1 VNDDVSKGR
10 RRSIRLSG
18 YDYAQA
24 GAYFVTIVAR
34 HRVSLFGE
42 VANGE
47 MRPNQFGRVVQSTW
61 GELAN
66 HYSGVECDAFMLMP
80 NHVHGIIVL
89 ADEGDVRESDVG
101 AGLKSA
107 RGMAA
112 GPNTVRAGLN
122 PPLHW
127 RKLFAVLKRFRRARL
142 TNCAK
147 HPVCRFGNAIITN
160 MSFAM
165 KTNCTASANTS
176 QTIRCNG
183 RWIGRIRCG
192 PQIDQDKKPNCG
204 RFDGGSIGGRV

>member
-1 VNDDVSKGR
+1 VNDDVSKRR

-34 HRVSLFGE
+34 HRAPLFGE

-89 ADEGDVRESDVG
+89 ADEGAVGESDVG
-101 AGLKSA
+101 AGLKPA
-107 RGMAA
+107 RGMA
-112 GPNTVRAGLN
+112 GPNSVRAGFKPAPTLSEIIRGFKTFSARRINHLRHTPGVPVWQRNYYEHVVRGDNELN
-122 PPLHW
+122 
-127 RKLFAVLKRFRRARL
+127 
-142 TNCAK
+142 
-147 HPVCRFGNAIITN
+147 
-160 MSFAM
+160 
-165 KTNCTASANTS
+165 
-176 QTIRCNG
+176 
-183 RWIGRIRCG
+183 RIREYIANN
-192 PQIDQDKKPNCG
+192 PLQWEMDRENPLRIA
-204 RFDGGSIGGRV
+204 DGSRQKAEPWEF